1 MVRHK
6 LSYLFL
12 ELHAVCSRL
21 PKYNFGSML
30 QQRFLLSQL
39 CAICVFYEIID
50 TIVSSS
56 ESCIIFRKVILSK
69 DFCGIY
75 LSICLR

>member
-12 ELHAVCSRL
+12 DLHAVCSRL

-39 CAICVFYEIID
+39 RVICVFYEIID
-50 TIVSSS
+50 TTVSSL
-56 ESCIIFRKVILSK
+56 V
-69 DFCGIY
+69 
-75 LSICLR
+75 